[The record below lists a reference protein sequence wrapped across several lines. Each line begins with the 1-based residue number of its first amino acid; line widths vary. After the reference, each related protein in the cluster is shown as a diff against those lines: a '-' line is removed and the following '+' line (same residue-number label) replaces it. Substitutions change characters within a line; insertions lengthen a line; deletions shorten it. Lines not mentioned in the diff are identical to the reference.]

1 MKPNIFDIATKELN
15 QDAFITWLLMFADEE
30 CKGEDK
36 ALNECAR
43 EFVTELIKSQYPN
56 FDEKITS
63 VKAGRQRENIDIW
76 AEVDDRY
83 FIVIED
89 KTNTKEHSNQLNR
102 YKEAAERMAEGKSIV
117 CIYIKTGNENKA
129 SLTRVENKGFKV
141 FDRKNLIR
149 ILEQYTD
156 IKNNIF
162 VDFLERIKRMEDK
175 NNQFGEIAITE
186 WQGSDWQGFFQFLEN
201 ELEEKLPKTGMWW
214 DYANNPSGGFW
225 WYAFSKL
232 PLTDKNFIYMQ
243 LEQSKARLCFKVS
256 ISDESAENDRRQI
269 RNKLSNLF
277 ISEAR
282 KEGFSEIKKPERFGK
297 GKTMTFAVVE
307 REGWFGNDKLDRES
321 VIKNILKYQEFFIA
335 FQKKFKADT
344 QSPKQAQIPS
354 LRFKK

>member
-1 MKPNIFDIATKELN
+1 MKPNIFDIATKELS

-102 YKEAAERMAEGKSIV
+102 YREAAERMAEGKSIV

-129 SLTRVENKGFKV
+129 SLKRVENKGFKV
-141 FDRKNLIR
+141 FDRKKLIA
-149 ILEQYTD
+149 ILEKYTD

-162 VDFLERIKRMEDK
+162 IDFLERIKRLEDR
-175 NNQFGEIAITE
+175 NNRFADIAITE

-201 ELEEKLPKTGMWW
+201 ELPVTDMWW

-243 LEQSKARLCFKVS
+243 LEQTKSRLCFKVN
-256 ISDESAENDRRQI
+256 ISDESVENDRKKI
-269 RNKLSNLF
+269 RNKLFDLF

-282 KEGFSEIKKPERFGK
+282 KEGFFEIEKPKKFGK
-297 GKTMTFAVVE
+297 GKTMTFALVE
-307 REGWFGNDKLDRES
+307 QEGWFGNDKLDREG

-344 QSPKQAQIPS
+344 QSPEQA
-354 LRFKK
+354 